1 MYEADDPI
9 TADFD
14 LQMNCQDF
22 VKNYYALI
30 YISSGLKPE
39 KNLKNDICNICLFWI
54 RSYNVKASP
63 NPQW

>member
-14 LQMNCQDF
+14 LQINCQDF
-22 VKNYYALI
+22 VKNYNALV

-39 KNLKNDICNICLFWI
+39 KI
-54 RSYNVKASP
+54 
-63 NPQW
+63 